1 MSAAQKSQN
10 RLHLRINH
18 QSLLVLTSYV
28 FDFDSTITRVEALD
42 ILAEIALADN
52 PEKEDIVA
60 QIQEIT
66 NLGIDGEISFTE
78 SLERRIRL
86 LRAHK
91 SQLNQLIEEL
101 NEKISD
107 SFMRNQRFFETH
119 KDQIYV
125 VSCGF
130 KEFIEPI
137 VKRFHIEPDRVYANT
152 FVYDDQGYIIGFDT
166 ENVLSSHN
174 RKISCLKNMNLSGEV
189 QVIGD
194 GYPD

>member
-101 NEKISD
+101 NEKNSD
-107 SFMRNQRFFETH
+107 SFMRN
-119 KDQIYV
+119 
-125 VSCGF
+125 
-130 KEFIEPI
+130 
-137 VKRFHIEPDRVYANT
+137 
-152 FVYDDQGYIIGFDT
+152 
-166 ENVLSSHN
+166 
-174 RKISCLKNMNLSGEV
+174 
-189 QVIGD
+189 
-194 GYPD
+194 